1 MDTLPDTLPN
11 LFAGYTAIWIIF
23 FGFVWRLQSRQKQLQ
38 QEIALLQQ
46 KLAAGQQERPA

>member
-1 MDTLPDTLPN
+1 MDTLPN

-23 FGFVWRLQSRQKQLQ
+23 FGYIWWLQSRQKQLQ

-46 KLAAGQQERPA
+46 KLAASQADPPA

>member
-1 MDTLPDTLPN
+1 MDTLPN

-23 FGFVWRLQSRQKQLQ
+23 FGFAWRLQRRQKQLQ

-46 KLAAGQQERPA
+46 KLAAAQQERPA